1 MSLGISIIVCC
12 FNSAKR
18 LLSVLSFLDKLE
30 VKGFE
35 YEVIVV
41 DNLSTDSTVELATS
55 FFSNSNLQGRVVHE
69 PIPGLANAR
78 RKGVFSAAFPIV
90 LFCDD
95 DNYLKSD
102 YLIIGFDHFINNEK
116 LGCLGG
122 YGIAKVSIDLPYWFD
137 QFSSSYAVGA
147 LGKSTGIQNKGVIH
161 YGAGLFFKT
170 EALKSFYRK
179 SIDSPIT
186 DRKANQLSSGGDGE
200 LCLAVQLEGFEIAY
214 DSKLNFYHEI
224 NVERISEAYYL
235 KLREGILSN
244 YPILTAYEFLLNE
257 NEGNYKLYLVKQ
269 FPVLLTGVV
278 KTYIT
283 FLTKSDFISRVY
295 CYNFIFKFKYLLS
308 NYSSAIDLYHQLK
321 SKYSL

>member
-1 MSLGISIIVCC
+1 MNKGITIIVCC
-12 FNSAKR
+12 YNSAER
-18 LLSVLSFLDKLE
+18 LPTVLGYLSKLE
-30 VKGFE
+30 VKDFD

-41 DNLSTDSTVELATS
+41 DNLSTDTTQELATS
-55 FFSNSNLQGRVVHE
+55 YFLNSDLRGKVVHE

-78 RKGVFSAAFPIV
+78 KKGVFSAAFPVV

-95 DNYLKSD
+95 DNFLNSD
-102 YLIIGFDHFINNEK
+102 YLILGMNHFQRNEK

-122 YGIAKVSIDLPYWFD
+122 YGIAKVAMDLPYWFD
-137 QFSSSYAVGA
+137 QFSSSYAMGS

-161 YGAGLFFKT
+161 YGAGLFFRT
-170 EALKSFYRK
+170 DALKSFYNK
-179 SIDSPIT
+179 SIESPIT
-186 DRKANQLSSGGDGE
+186 DRKANLLSSGGDGE
-200 LCLAVQLEGFEIAY
+200 LCLAVQLEGFELGY

-224 NVERISEAYYL
+224 NDERISEAYYL

-244 YPILTAYEFLLNE
+244 YPILTAYEFLLSKK
-257 NEGNYKLYLVKQ
+257 EGNYRLYLAKQ
-269 FPVLLTGVV
+269 LPVLLSGVV

-283 FLTKSDFISRVY
+283 WRRNRDFISRVY
-295 CYNFIFKFKYLLS
+295 CYNFIFRFKYLIR